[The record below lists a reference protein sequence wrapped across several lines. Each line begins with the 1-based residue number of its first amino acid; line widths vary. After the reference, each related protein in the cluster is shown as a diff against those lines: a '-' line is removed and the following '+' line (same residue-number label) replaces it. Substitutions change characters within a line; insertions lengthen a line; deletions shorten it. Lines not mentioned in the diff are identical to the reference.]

1 MYSETKTRS
10 LSMTAC
16 VLTRT
21 SSHPSNNINNKTREG
36 PFTEEGRAIIEAP
49 SVSSA
54 SRSTDKARVSTN
66 SNNSSNNNNNTMTS
80 KNRARKAKRGEG
92 TRTTELKMAK
102 NIIHTTGTGMSEI
115 SSMIISKDS
124 KTNSERQL
132 RSRGKGPHK
141 DSTRKMT
148 FLTTGNQHS
157 ISKTGMPVE

>member
-1 MYSETKTRS
+1 MET
-10 LSMTAC
+10 
-16 VLTRT
+16 
-21 SSHPSNNINNKTREG
+21 
-36 PFTEEGRAIIEAP
+36 P
-49 SVSSA
+49 SVSNVPNTIDRDS
-54 SRSTDKARVSTN
+54 SMV
-66 SNNSSNNNNNTMTS
+66 SSNNNTSSSSSNNMRSLLKVKKEVVTP
-80 KNRARKAKRGEG
+80 
-92 TRTTELKMAK
+92 TTGPMMAK
-102 NIIHTTGTGMSEI
+102 SIIRIIGVSEI